1 MITKPIVIFLVLI
14 VIFTGIIA
22 TSNSSSPVVSISDGQ
37 VDAIG
42 STTGIN
48 ITLSEVQNGLSGYN
62 LTISLSNT
70 SIAEIIS
77 VSFPEWAALHDN
89 STLPGDSVWIKA
101 ADLNDQ
107 IKSGTTNISLATLTI
122 RGDSPGDTSIIA
134 MVTKM
139 DDDIGNLINP
149 STDPG
154 NFDPN

>member
-14 VIFTGIIA
+14 VVFTGIIA

-107 IKSGTTNISLATLTI
+107 IKSGATNISLATLTI
-122 RGDSPGDTSIIA
+122 RGDSPGNTSISA

-139 DDDIGNLINP
+139 DDDNGNPINP

>member
-14 VIFTGIIA
+14 VVFTGIIA
-22 TSNSSSPVVSISDGQ
+22 TSNSSSPIVNISDGQ

-139 DDDIGNLINP
+139 DDDNGNLINP

>member
-1 MITKPIVIFLVLI
+1 MITKPIAMFLVS
-14 VIFTGIIA
+14 VVVFTGIIA
-22 TSNSSSPVVSISDGQ
+22 NSNSSSPVVRISDGQ

-48 ITLSEVQNGLSGYN
+48 ITLNEVQNGLSGYN

-139 DDDIGNLINP
+139 DDDNGNPINP